1 MVFFERAATIG
12 SGRRR
17 RCGDERGAVLVE
29 FAFVLPLLMM
39 IVVGMFTGGL
49 AWNRKLAVTNGV
61 REGSR
66 FGATLSVA
74 TSTCT
79 SGTAGTV
86 DCWLSEVAD
95 ATQSSSE
102 NELSSTVTTRSICV
116 AYLSTTTT
124 RSMTRT
130 STGDVYANTTCFTDS
145 RTDARVQVLGTRSTT
160 VEFILFTV
168 TPTLTSQ
175 AVTRFEAK

>member
-1 MVFFERAATIG
+1 MVFLERATMRG

-17 RCGDERGAVLVE
+17 RCGDDRGAVLVE

-39 IVVGMFTGGL
+39 SLLGIFTGGL

-95 ATQSSSE
+95 VTQSSSE
-102 NELSSTVTTRSICV
+102 NELGSSVATHSICV

-124 RSMTRT
+124 RSVTR
-130 STGDVYANTTCFTDS
+130 SSSGDSYNNTTCFTDS
-145 RTDARVQVLGTRSTT
+145 RTDARVQVTGSRSTS
-160 VEFILFTV
+160 VEFILFSL
-168 TPTLTSQ
+168 TPTITSQ

>member
-1 MVFFERAATIG
+1 MVFLERAATSG

-17 RCGDERGAVLVE
+17 RCGDDRGAVLVE

-86 DCWLSEVAD
+86 DCWLSQVAD
-95 ATQSSSE
+95 VTQSSSE
-102 NELSSTVTTRSICV
+102 NELGSSVATRSVCVAYISTATTRS
-116 AYLSTTTT
+116 L
-124 RSMTRT
+124 TRT
-130 STGDVYANTTCFTDS
+130 SSGDSYSNTTCFTDS
-145 RTDARVQVLGTRSTT
+145 RTDARVQVKGSRSTT

>member
-1 MVFFERAATIG
+1 M
-12 SGRRR
+12 
-17 RCGDERGAVLVE
+17 LVE
-29 FAFVLPLLMM
+29 FVFVLPVLMM
-39 IVVGMFTGGL
+39 ILLGMFTGGM

-74 TSTCT
+74 SSTCS

-95 ATQSSSE
+95 VTQSSSE
-102 NELSSTVTTRSICV
+102 SELGSSVSSRSVCV
-116 AYLSTTTT
+116 AYISTGTT

-130 STGDVYANTTCFTDS
+130 PSGDSYANTTCFTDS
-145 RTDARVQVLGTRSTT
+145 RTDARVQVTGSRSTT
-160 VEFILFTV
+160 VEFILFTL
-168 TPTLTSQ
+168 TPTITSQ